1 MGKIFFVTG
10 TDTGIGKTY
19 VTTGLLRVAN
29 SRGLSSI
36 GIKPVSS
43 GCMTNHVRTFH
54 HDATLLQETASLP
67 LCYESINPFAFM
79 PPVAPHI
86 IAAELNTELSAATLI
101 SRTQDALST
110 TAAIHMVEGFGGWH
124 APLNSRETMADYAA
138 QLGCGII
145 IVVGIRLGCLNHAI
159 LTERAVTASGA
170 HCIGWVANMIDPDM
184 THRPENIAT
193 LQTWLQSP
201 LLGIIQYGQ
210 SAADALQ
217 DVTIF

>member
-29 SRGLSSI
+29 SRGLSTI

-43 GCMTNHVRTFH
+43 GCMTNHVRTYH
-54 HDATLLQETASLP
+54 HDATLLQETASLL

-101 SRTQDALST
+101 SRTQAALST
-110 TAAIHMVEGFGGWH
+110 TAAIHMVEGFGRLARTIEFTRNHGRLCCAIGLWNYHRCWH
-124 APLNSRETMADYAA
+124 ST
-138 QLGCGII
+138 
-145 IVVGIRLGCLNHAI
+145 RL
-159 LTERAVTASGA
+159 S
-170 HCIGWVANMIDPDM
+170 
-184 THRPENIAT
+184 
-193 LQTWLQSP
+193 
-201 LLGIIQYGQ
+201 
-210 SAADALQ
+210 
-217 DVTIF
+217 